1 MKKYDRPE
9 LRIERFDGEM
19 VVMASSPQ
27 YVAGMEDIPETN
39 RFMINYKE
47 MTENLKIVY

>member
-27 YVAGMEDIPETN
+27 YVDGMEGVPEGN
-39 RFMINYKE
+39 RFMINYEK
-47 MTENLKIVY
+47 MKENLKIVY